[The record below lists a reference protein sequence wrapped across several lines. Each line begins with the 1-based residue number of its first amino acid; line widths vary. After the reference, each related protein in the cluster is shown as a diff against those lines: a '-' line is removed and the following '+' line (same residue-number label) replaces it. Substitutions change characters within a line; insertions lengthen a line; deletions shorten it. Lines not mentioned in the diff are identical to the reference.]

1 MINNNYQCLFSFDRE
16 GIGEETNNKSRNQP
30 GNTEIPKSNLDEKEP
45 KRKKEKKNKSKSDA
59 NQKQSADS
67 KKVLSDV
74 AQVPSSDKKLV
85 LPERRQGPHE
95 KLLITPGGLWYDL
108 VSIQGDYLN
117 HERQVPGKTFK

>member
-1 MINNNYQCLFSFDRE
+1 MCLFFFDRE
-16 GIGEETNNKSRNQP
+16 SIGEEKNNKSSNQP
-30 GNTEIPKSNLDEKEP
+30 GNTEIPKSNLGKKEP
-45 KRKKEKKNKSKSDA
+45 KRKKEMKNKAKSDA

-67 KKVLSDV
+67 KKVLSHV
-74 AQVPSSDKKLV
+74 AQVPLSDKKLV

-117 HERQVPGKTFK
+117 HEGWARGKTFK

>member
-1 MINNNYQCLFSFDRE
+1 MCLFSFDRE
-16 GIGEETNNKSRNQP
+16 SIREEKNNKSSNQP

-45 KRKKEKKNKSKSDA
+45 KRKKEKKNKAKSES

-67 KKVLSDV
+67 KKVLSNV

-108 VSIQGDYLN
+108 VSIPRDYLN
-117 HERQVPGKTFK
+117 HEGWEPGKTSK